1 MLQLLNTLFV
11 MTPNAYL
18 RLEGETLCVEVERE
32 KRLQVPLHHIGSVV
46 TFGDVMITP
55 AVMRRCATDGR
66 GMVLLNRNGEFNARI
81 EGPVS
86 GNILLRQAQYAAANN
101 ATVSLDLAR
110 ACVAGKLRNARHVL
124 LRGARDANDIADAQ
138 ALRQASHLLANQ
150 IRKLPEAGDLDILR
164 GLEGDGAR
172 IYFSAMSHLI
182 RRDQREPFDFQ
193 RRSRRPPLDRFN
205 ALISF
210 LYTLLVNDC
219 RSALEGVGLDSQ
231 LGYLHAVRPGR
242 PALAL
247 DLMEEFRPVIADRL
261 ALTLI
266 NRGQLTEKNFEPRA
280 GGAVYLNE
288 SGRKTVVAAYQQRK
302 QEELT
307 HPLLEQSVPIGLLP
321 HLQARLLARTLR
333 GDMGTY
339 LPFLSR

>member
-1 MLQLLNTLFV
+1 MRQLLNTLFV
-11 MTPNAYL
+11 TTPNAYL

-46 TFGDVMITP
+46 AFGDVMLTP
-55 AVMRRCATDGR
+55 AVLRRCAQDGR
-66 GMVLLNRNGEFNARI
+66 GVVWLDRNGQFSARV

-86 GNILLRQAQYAAANN
+86 GNILLRQAQYAAAGSQLT
-101 ATVSLDLAR
+101 ALSIAR
-110 ACVAGKLRNARHVL
+110 ACVAGKLQNSRHVL
-124 LRGARDANDIADAQ
+124 LRGARDAKDNKDIQ
-138 ALRQASHLLANQ
+138 NLRQTSRLLASQ
-150 IRKLPEAGDLDILR
+150 IRKLPETMDLDVLR

-172 IYFSAMSHLI
+172 VYFAATSWLI
-182 RRDQREPFDFQ
+182 RVDQRLVFNFE

-219 RSALEGVGLDSQ
+219 RSALEGVGLDPQ
-231 LGYLHAVRPGR
+231 LGFLHAVRPGR

-247 DLMEEFRPVIADRL
+247 DLMEEFRPILADRL

-266 NRGQLTEKNFEPRA
+266 NRGQLTEQSFEARI

-288 SGRKTVVAAYQQRK
+288 QGRKVVLAAYQQRK
-302 QEELT
+302 QKELT
-307 HPLLEQSVPIGLLP
+307 HPVLGQSVTIGLLP
-321 HLQARLLARTLR
+321 HIQARLLARALR
-333 GDMGTY
+333 EDMEGY
-339 LPFLSR
+339 LPFLNR

>member
-1 MLQLLNTLFV
+1 MRQLLNTLFV
-11 MTPNAYL
+11 TTPNSYL

-46 TFGDVMITP
+46 TFGDVMLTP
-55 AVMRRCATDGR
+55 AVLRRCAQDGR
-66 GMVLLNRNGEFNARI
+66 GVVLLDRNGEFSARV
-81 EGPVS
+81 EGPIS
-86 GNILLRQAQYAAANN
+86 GNILLRQAQHTAASNPL
-101 ATVSLDLAR
+101 TLLSIAR
-110 ACVAGKLRNARHVL
+110 ACVAGKLRNARQVL
-124 LRGARDANDIADAQ
+124 LRGAREAKCIGDNQ
-138 ALRQASHLLANQ
+138 SLRQASRLLANQ
-150 IRKLPEAGDLDILR
+150 IRKLPETMELNVLR

-172 IYFSAMSHLI
+172 VYFAAIPWLI
-182 RRDQREPFDFQ
+182 RADQRQVFSFE

-219 RSALEGVGLDSQ
+219 RSALEGVGLDPQ
-231 LGYLHAVRPGR
+231 LGFLHVVRPGR

-247 DLMEEFRPVIADRL
+247 DLMEEFRPIIADRL

-266 NRGQLTEKNFEPRA
+266 NRGQLTKQSFEVRI

-288 SGRKTVVAAYQQRK
+288 QGRKVVLAAYQQRK

-307 HPLLEQSVPIGLLP
+307 HPVLEQSVTIGLLP
-321 HLQARLLARTLR
+321 HIQARLLARTLR
-333 GDMGTY
+333 GDIDSY

>member
-1 MLQLLNTLFV
+1 MRQLLNTLFV
-11 MTPNAYL
+11 MTPNSYL

-32 KRLQVPLHHIGSVV
+32 KRLQVPLHHIGNVV
-46 TFGDVMITP
+46 AFGDVMITP

-101 ATVSLDLAR
+101 ATVSLDIAR

-124 LRGARDANDIADAQ
+124 LRGARDANDIADTQ
-138 ALRQASHLLANQ
+138 SLRQASDLLANQ
-150 IRKLPEAGDLDILR
+150 IRKLPEAGDLDMLR

-172 IYFSAMSHLI
+172 VYFSAMSHLI
-182 RRDQREPFDFQ
+182 RRDQREPFNFQ

-266 NRGQLTEKNFEPRA
+266 NRGQLTEKNFEPRT

-288 SGRKTVVAAYQQRK
+288 TGRKTVVTAYQQRK

-333 GDMGTY
+333 GDMEAY
-339 LPFLSR
+339 VPFLSR